1 MSKLRKRTMLAV
13 LIAAASVVVVAS
25 TVTRHLSNEELA
37 CTVNLSVGVKDIEV
51 GSGGIVCLPP
61 GETYASWAVGNHQHW
76 SANVETPHKL
86 RFKSYGQATR
96 TQAYI
101 TSGSGEVYWVLLE
114 N

>member
-61 GETYASWAVGNHQHW
+61 GETYASSV
-76 SANVETPHKL
+76 
-86 RFKSYGQATR
+86 SYTHLTLPTNR
-96 TQAYI
+96 
-101 TSGSGEVYWVLLE
+101 EV
-114 N
+114 